1 MALYSYKAVNELG
14 QIAKGRLD
22 AASEFDL
29 ELQLKRIKLD
39 LLSAKADQKSGF
51 LAGKKIRRTDLITL
65 FFNLE
70 QLLRAGVPL
79 LESLSDLRNSMD
91 NRQLREVIS
100 GMSVSIEGGK
110 SLSQAMIGHPQAF
123 DSVVVSLIHAGEE
136 SGRLAE
142 IFKQLADSIKWQ
154 DEMTLQGRNMMI
166 YPAFVGVTVLGIT
179 LFLMICLVPQLTAFI
194 SNMGQAIPLQ
204 TRLLLATSDIFV
216 RYWQLMLALPIIL
229 LVLCK
234 LALAWD
240 GRMQYRLDHLKLHLV
255 FIGPILRKTIMARLA
270 NTFAMMYS
278 SGISIL
284 DCIANLHDLVNNRV
298 IAGSLDQVM
307 REIEAGKN
315 MTQSFLDAGVFPP
328 LVVRMIKVGEATG
341 RLDEALYNVSYF
353 YDRDVKDAIRK
364 AQILIEPAMTI
375 LLGLLLGWVM
385 LSVLSPVYEIISKIK
400 I

>member
-39 LLSAKADQKSGF
+39 LLSAKANQKSRF

-100 GMSVSIEGGK
+100 GTIVSIEGGK

-204 TRLLLATSDIFV
+204 TR
-216 RYWQLMLALPIIL
+216 
-229 LVLCK
+229 
-234 LALAWD
+234 
-240 GRMQYRLDHLKLHLV
+240 
-255 FIGPILRKTIMARLA
+255 
-270 NTFAMMYS
+270 
-278 SGISIL
+278 
-284 DCIANLHDLVNNRV
+284 
-298 IAGSLDQVM
+298 
-307 REIEAGKN
+307 
-315 MTQSFLDAGVFPP
+315 
-328 LVVRMIKVGEATG
+328 
-341 RLDEALYNVSYF
+341 
-353 YDRDVKDAIRK
+353 
-364 AQILIEPAMTI
+364 
-375 LLGLLLGWVM
+375 
-385 LSVLSPVYEIISKIK
+385 
-400 I
+400 